1 MSGLVGAPH
10 GVETLTL
17 AGTSGDGWWSRYEA
31 ALTAGGISPTGR
43 EVIGL
48 DSEYIVEHG
57 VYGAGE
63 PRDQRWPEGRVR
75 TGAVMG
81 AIQSGK
87 TASMMALVAKA
98 VDRGTD
104 FVVIL
109 AGTRTALWLQTIDR
123 VSRQLDTGP
132 SPFTRRVLLPS
143 PRSVEGG
150 EVAALSALYNL
161 TPTVAERSLSGGR
174 PVIAVVMKQADH
186 LQRLGTTLRDVFYPA
201 AERLGKAVHLLV
213 IDDEADDASV
223 DGAAVTDDGASA
235 RTKQIPRRI
244 LDLWAPRHD
253 ATSTVA
259 SHVFATYVAY
269 TATPQATFLQDDAN
283 PLAPRD
289 FVCCLRTPGPDGGV
303 EDRSATFREP
313 LGAAAWYTGGD
324 TYYRA
329 LSAVPLCVTNTSDLP
344 DDDLVIDA
352 VRAFLVASSVRA
364 SRAPGRLGPESA
376 RDALFDSETAARQG
390 VLDPSS
396 MLVHPSALKES
407 HFDVARQIYEW
418 STGTGSPAR
427 DQKAD
432 GSRALGVDGILDDMH
447 TNARRWLF
455 WMGEYSRGATKS
467 RELLGLQ
474 TERSVPTDWDQL
486 RALILEE
493 IAPATTID
501 VINSD
506 PAADDRPDFSPR
518 KTDDGWSAPKNSST
532 IFVSGNVMS
541 RGLTLEGLLTTVFS
555 RSSNAPLA
563 DTQMQMQRWF
573 GYRGSYIELC
583 RVFLTPQQLELF
595 SSYHD
600 ADEALR
606 RDVLSQMREG
616 RTAGAVSVL
625 QGRGYS
631 ATGKISTIRGVPL
644 FPGTRPFVRHMNAV
658 EHDTQNL
665 SVVARCFAEADSIIE
680 GRRGLLMRESLTLL
694 ETANLLD
701 ELQYLDHGTWAG
713 DPEADRWGSVGRHA
727 RLDPDDPE
735 SPLFRAPVV
744 SDSVDLGIRSPYSIA
759 AYLRLW
765 SACLDRRVAGLSTSE
780 EVPVRWGIVDL
791 DEKRR
796 QQPRFRVGL
805 RFGSGSPV
813 VSGPLSE
820 IPFSIRPMVRALT
833 STNDLSGSWGSRN
846 EGDTGIGGDE
856 LFDYRLLGE
865 TPRLTV
871 GGGREPGEGGLL
883 LFHVIERVPGAGTI
897 ALGMS
902 IPLGGPDHIEARR

>member
-1 MSGLVGAPH
+1 MSGLAGAPH

-17 AGTSGDGWWSRYEA
+17 AGPSGDGWWPRYEA
-31 ALTAGGISPTGR
+31 ALAKSGITSTGR
-43 EVIGL
+43 EVIAL
-48 DSEYIVEHG
+48 DSEYIVDHG
-57 VYGAGE
+57 VYGAGD
-63 PRDQRWPEGRVR
+63 PGDPRWPDGRVR

-98 VDRGTD
+98 IDRGTD
-104 FVVIL
+104 VVVIL

-143 PRSVEGG
+143 PRSVQGG
-150 EVAALSALYNL
+150 EIAALSGLYNL
-161 TPTVAERSLSGGR
+161 TPTLAEKSLAAGR

-186 LQRLGTTLRDVFYPA
+186 LERLGSTLRDVFFPA
-201 AERLGKAVHLLV
+201 AERLGKPVHLLV

-223 DGAAVTDDGASA
+223 DGAVQTDEGASA

-289 FVCCLRTPGPDGGV
+289 FVCCLRTPGSDGGI

-324 TYYRA
+324 TYYRT
-329 LSAVPLCVTNTSDLP
+329 LSAVPLCVTDTTDLP

-352 VRAFLVASSVRA
+352 VRAFLVASAVRA
-364 SRAPGRLGPESA
+364 SRASERLGPKSA
-376 RDALFDSETAARQG
+376 RASLFGTERAARQE

-407 HFDVARQIYEW
+407 HFDVARQIHEW
-418 STGTGSPAR
+418 SAGDSGDDR
-427 DQKAD
+427 DQK
-432 GSRALGVDGILDDMH
+432 VDGIRPLGIAGIVADMH

-455 WMGEYSRGATKS
+455 WMDEYSRGAAKS
-467 RELLGLQ
+467 REVLQ
-474 TERSVPTDWDQL
+474 LQAERLFPTDWHRLQ
-486 RALILEE
+486 AIILEE
-493 IAPATTID
+493 IVPATTIA

-506 PAADDRPDFSPR
+506 PAADDRPDFAPR
-518 KTDDGWSAPKNSST
+518 KTGDDWAPAKNLST

-583 RVFLTPQQLELF
+583 RVFLTPHQLELF

-616 RTAGAVSVL
+616 ETASAVTVL

-644 FPGTRPFVRHMNAV
+644 FPGARPFVRHMNSV

-665 SVVARCFAEADSIIE
+665 SVVARCFAEETSVIE
-680 GRRGLLMRESLTLL
+680 GRRGLLMRESLSLL
-694 ETANLLD
+694 ETASLLD
-701 ELQYLDHGTWAG
+701 ELQYLDHGTWPG

-791 DEKRR
+791 DEKTR

-805 RFGSGSPV
+805 RFGSGTPV
-813 VSGPLSE
+813 TSGPLSDL
-820 IPFSIRPMVRALT
+820 PFTVRPMVRSLT
-833 STNDLSGSWGSRN
+833 STNELSGSWGSRN

-865 TPRLTV
+865 VPRLTV
-871 GGGREPGEGGLL
+871 GGGREPGEDGLL
-883 LFHVIERVPGAGTI
+883 LFHVIERGQGQGTI

-902 IPLGGPDHIEARR
+902 IPLGGPDHVEARR